1 MTTTSLTNISTNL
14 SVVIDR
20 MAHKATF
27 VIHVGHSL
35 LTITCHRL
43 LPNDITYADDI
54 TDDLLGVARLFT
66 TNF

>member
-1 MTTTSLTNISTNL
+1 MSTNL

-20 MAHKATF
+20 MTHKAAF
-27 VIHVGHSL
+27 IIHVDHDL

-43 LPNDITYADDI
+43 LPDDIGYTDDI
-54 TDDLLGVARLFT
+54 TNDLLGAARLLA